1 VGQCVILDVDPYHR
15 VMELAG
21 ACSFQ
26 FLILLDGLGWTFVL

>member
-1 VGQCVILDVDPYHR
+1 
-15 VMELAG
+15 MELAG